1 MTIQRFNFFNVLR
14 GDAVDSLARARLQKW
29 GCCMRTLLSRATQ
42 VDPSFNVGVGLVVIL
57 AVAEIFAATSYYV
70 GRVRA
75 ARTPV
80 QAVATSVARPVAP
93 PVSTPAAA
101 NATAV
106 VSPATQTAPS
116 PEAVAQTPPPS
127 LVDQLLREGTEL
139 RDRGDTTNALARF
152 EEALDSE
159 PSNVTVLEEIAKT
172 YDSMQVYDK
181 SNEVW
186 RKLHDMGPSAGE
198 AYELADQ
205 RLKLGVPTPATTDAG
220 VARASLDAASH
231 RDVAGNPEGSVMG
244 ITEVKVAETSDPDAE
259 TSLALQIGIKKQPG
273 ATIDHTKV
281 KILVEFYDTVGDK
294 DVKLTDADVNYEW
307 LTPKHDWA
315 DTNPEVLSVSY
326 LRPKTR
332 VGSPESSLSEAAAT
346 VRPGQKGRGTKGS
359 ATVGK
364 RKYLGYRIRIY
375 YDDKLQAVQA
385 EPSRLL
391 QLFPAAE
398 NTSAQ

>member
-1 MTIQRFNFFNVLR
+1 
-14 GDAVDSLARARLQKW
+14 
-29 GCCMRTLLSRATQ
+29 MRTLLSRATQ
-42 VDPSFNVGVGLVVIL
+42 IDPSFNVGLGLVVIL
-57 AVAEIFAATSYYV
+57 AVAEIFAATSYYL

-75 ARTPV
+75 ARTPA

-93 PVSTPAAA
+93 PASTAAAA
-101 NATAV
+101 NTTSAMAP
-106 VSPATQTAPS
+106 PATQRAPS
-116 PEAVAQTPPPS
+116 PEAVAHPPPPS

-139 RDRGDTTNALARF
+139 RNRGDTTNALARF

-205 RLKLGVPTPATTDAG
+205 RLKLGVPTPVTTGASM
-220 VARASLDAASH
+220 ASTSLDAASH

-244 ITEVKVAETSDPDAE
+244 ITEVKAAETSDPDAE
-259 TSLALQIGIKKQPG
+259 TNLALQIGIKKQPG

-307 LTPKHDWA
+307 VTPKHDWA
-315 DTNPEVLSVSY
+315 DANPEVLSVSY
-326 LRPKTR
+326 LRPKIG

-346 VRPGQKGRGTKGS
+346 VRPGQKSRGAKSS
-359 ATVGK
+359 APDTGK

-398 NTSAQ
+398 TSSAQ

>member
-1 MTIQRFNFFNVLR
+1 
-14 GDAVDSLARARLQKW
+14 
-29 GCCMRTLLSRATQ
+29 MRTLLSRATQ
-42 VDPSFNVGVGLVVIL
+42 VDPSFNVGLGLVVIL
-57 AVAEIFAATSYYV
+57 ALAEIFAVTSYYI
-70 GRVRA
+70 GRVRPV
-75 ARTPV
+75 RTPA
-80 QAVATSVARPVAP
+80 QAVATTIARPAAAP
-93 PVSTPAAA
+93 PVSTPAP
-101 NATAV
+101 
-106 VSPATQTAPS
+106 PATQTAPS

-127 LVDQLLREGTEL
+127 LVNQLLREGVEL

-152 EEALDSE
+152 EEALEGE

-172 YDSMQVYDK
+172 YDSMQLYDK

-186 RKLHDMGPSAGE
+186 RKLHDMGPSAGQ

-205 RLKLGVPTPATTDAG
+205 RLKLGVSAPATTDAS
-220 VARASLDAASH
+220 AASASVDAASH
-231 RDVAGNPEGSVMG
+231 RDLGGNPEGAVMG
-244 ITEVKVAETSDPDAE
+244 ISEVKATETPDPDAE
-259 TSLALQIGIKKQPG
+259 TNLALRIGIKKQTG
-273 ATIDHTKV
+273 ATVDHTKV

-307 LTPKHDWA
+307 LTPKHDWTDA
-315 DTNPEVLSVSY
+315 TPEVLSVSY
-326 LRPKTR
+326 LRPKTG
-332 VGSPESSLSEAAAT
+332 VGSPESSLSETAAT
-346 VRPGQKGRGTKGS
+346 VRPGQKGRGKASTADS
-359 ATVGK
+359 GK

>member
-1 MTIQRFNFFNVLR
+1 
-14 GDAVDSLARARLQKW
+14 
-29 GCCMRTLLSRATQ
+29 MRTLLSRATQ
-42 VDPSFNVGVGLVVIL
+42 VDPSFNVGLGLVAIL
-57 AVAEIFAATSYYV
+57 ALAEIFAVTSYYV
-70 GRVRA
+70 GRVRPGGTSA
-75 ARTPV
+75 
-80 QAVATSVARPVAP
+80 QAVATTVARPAAP
-93 PVSTPAAA
+93 PVSAPAP
-101 NATAV
+101 
-106 VSPATQTAPS
+106 PATKTAPS

-127 LVDQLLREGTEL
+127 LVDQLLREGVQL

-152 EEALDSE
+152 EEALESE

-172 YDSMQVYDK
+172 YDSMQLYDK

-186 RKLHDMGPSAGE
+186 RKVHDIGPSAGQ

-205 RLKLGVPTPATTDAG
+205 RLKLGVSTPATTDTGMASG
-220 VARASLDAASH
+220 SLDAASH
-231 RDVAGNPEGSVMG
+231 RDVGGNPEGSVMG
-244 ITEVKVAETSDPDAE
+244 ITEVKAAETPDPDAE
-259 TSLALQIGIKKQPG
+259 TNLALRIGIKKQAG
-273 ATIDHTKV
+273 ATVDHTKV

-315 DTNPEVLSVSY
+315 EANPEVLSVSY
-326 LRPKTR
+326 LRPKTG

-346 VRPGQKGRGTKGS
+346 VRPGQKGKTKS
-359 ATVGK
+359 STTDSGK

-398 NTSAQ
+398 KSSAP

>member
-1 MTIQRFNFFNVLR
+1 
-14 GDAVDSLARARLQKW
+14 
-29 GCCMRTLLSRATQ
+29 MRTLLSRATQ
-42 VDPSFNVGVGLVVIL
+42 VDPSFNVGLGLVAIL
-57 AVAEIFAATSYYV
+57 ALAEIFAVTSYYV
-70 GRVRA
+70 GRVRPGG
-75 ARTPV
+75 TPA
-80 QAVATSVARPVAP
+80 QAVATTVARPAAP
-93 PVSTPAAA
+93 PVSAPAP
-101 NATAV
+101 
-106 VSPATQTAPS
+106 PATKTAPS

-127 LVDQLLREGTEL
+127 LVDQLLREGVQL

-152 EEALDSE
+152 EEALESE

-172 YDSMQVYDK
+172 YDSMQLYDK

-186 RKLHDMGPSAGE
+186 RKVHDIGPSAGQ

-205 RLKLGVPTPATTDAG
+205 RLKLGVSTPATTDAG
-220 VARASLDAASH
+220 MASGSLDAASH
-231 RDVAGNPEGSVMG
+231 RDVGGNPEGSVMG
-244 ITEVKVAETSDPDAE
+244 ITEVKAAETPDPDAE
-259 TSLALQIGIKKQPG
+259 TNLALRIGIKKQAG
-273 ATIDHTKV
+273 ATVDHTKV

-315 DTNPEVLSVSY
+315 EANPEVLSVSY
-326 LRPKTR
+326 LRPKTG

-346 VRPGQKGRGTKGS
+346 VRPGQKGKTKS
-359 ATVGK
+359 STTDSGK

-398 NTSAQ
+398 KSSAP

>member
-1 MTIQRFNFFNVLR
+1 
-14 GDAVDSLARARLQKW
+14 
-29 GCCMRTLLSRATQ
+29 MRTLLSRATQ
-42 VDPSFNVGVGLVVIL
+42 VDPSFNVGLGLVVII
-57 AVAEIFAATSYYV
+57 AVAEIFAVTSYYV
-70 GRVRA
+70 GRIRP
-75 ARTPV
+75 ARTPA
-80 QAVATSVARPVAP
+80 QAVATTVTQPAAP
-93 PVSTPAAA
+93 PVSNPAMAP
-101 NATAV
+101 
-106 VSPATQTAPS
+106 PATKTAPS

-172 YDSMQVYDK
+172 YDSIQVYDK

-198 AYELADQ
+198 AYELAEQ
-205 RLKLGVPTPATTDAG
+205 RLKLGVPTAATTDAG
-220 VARASLDAASH
+220 MASASLNAALH
-231 RDVAGNPEGSVMG
+231 KDVGGSPEGSVMG
-244 ITEVKVAETSDPDAE
+244 ITEVKAAETPDPDAE
-259 TSLALQIGIKKQPG
+259 TNLVLRIGIKKQPG
-273 ATIDHTKV
+273 TTVDHTKV

-307 LTPKHDWA
+307 LTPKHDWS

-326 LRPKTR
+326 LRPKTG
-332 VGSPESSLSEAAAT
+332 VGSPESSLSEAAAA
-346 VRPGQKGRGTKGS
+346 VRPGQKGRGKSSTADG
-359 ATVGK
+359 GK
-364 RKYLGYRIRIY
+364 RKYLGYRVRIY

-398 NTSAQ
+398 NSSAP